1 MSLTS
6 YRAAPPRVK
15 ACEFGTR
22 QTPSW
27 WPSKPALKAKET
39 TNTNAALLDQ
49 EAPRVACRRRGKE
62 AVVVLGRPGN
72 DLLSRVLRHSTIG
85 AEEFNGRV
93 RDGIGFFSP
102 RSNHR
107 TGEGQQ
113 QARGQGPTPN
123 VFRVKGLSRSTAV
136 PDRKVRK
143 ADRPP
148 VLVHGRAKG
157 THVPAG
163 HEAKFTNVQRTWIM
177 RAIKPIGQLV
187 LVSSTRHRAY
197 TPSLSTW
204 SSSTALIGS
213 TRFEV
218 GFPLR
223 CLQRLSRP
231 YIATL
236 HCGWRHNSS
245 TRGTSIPVLS
255 Y

>member
-1 MSLTS
+1 MCKEGMS
-6 YRAAPPRVK
+6 
-15 ACEFGTR
+15 
-22 QTPSW
+22 
-27 WPSKPALKAKET
+27 
-39 TNTNAALLDQ
+39 
-49 EAPRVACRRRGKE
+49 
-62 AVVVLGRPGN
+62 VLGRSGN

-93 RDGIGFFSP
+93 RDGIGFWAP

-107 TGEGQQ
+107 TGEGQDW
-113 QARGQGPTPN
+113 QARRMEVRVALDVVHVVAMN
-123 VFRVKGLSRSTAV
+123 HLRFAVFLVAH
-136 PDRKVRK
+136 
-143 ADRPP
+143 AD
-148 VLVHGRAKG
+148 ADMD
-157 THVPAG
+157 
-163 HEAKFTNVQRTWIM
+163 HESNQAN
-177 RAIKPIGQLV
+177 RAISTSKLNALPRLHTWPINVVVFHGSQ
-187 LVSSTRHRAY
+187 
-197 TPSLSTW
+197 
-204 SSSTALIGS
+204 GS

>member
-1 MSLTS
+1 M
-6 YRAAPPRVK
+6 
-15 ACEFGTR
+15 F
-22 QTPSW
+22 
-27 WPSKPALKAKET
+27 
-39 TNTNAALLDQ
+39 
-49 EAPRVACRRRGKE
+49 
-62 AVVVLGRPGN
+62 VLGRPGN

-93 RDGIGFFSP
+93 RDGIGFLAP

-107 TGEGQQ
+107 TGEGQTGKGGGASTRNFAAPRSKFHLTTRNAPGPQ
-113 QARGQGPTPN
+113 GPQARTGVGARAP
-123 VFRVKGLSRSTAV
+123 GLSHNH
-136 PDRKVRK
+136 P
-143 ADRPP
+143 RP
-148 VLVHGRAKG
+148 
-157 THVPAG
+157 
-163 HEAKFTNVQRTWIM
+163 RTVIM
-177 RAIKPIGQLV
+177 RAIKPIERLV
-187 LVSSTRHRAY
+187 PVSSTRHRAY
-197 TPSLSTW
+197 TPGLSTW

-245 TRGTSIPVLS
+245 TRGTSIPVPS